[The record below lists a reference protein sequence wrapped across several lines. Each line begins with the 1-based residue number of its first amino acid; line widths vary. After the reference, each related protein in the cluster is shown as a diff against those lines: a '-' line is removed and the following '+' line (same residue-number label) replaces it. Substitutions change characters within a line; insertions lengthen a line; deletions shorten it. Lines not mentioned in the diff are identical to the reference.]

1 MRDETIS
8 LRATATSVATS
19 MSTSAI
25 TSPTRRSARAA
36 AQRCPEHS
44 ARTPGFRMRARSFSR
59 RAAALIATVAGMCAA
74 FSAQADLKIVI
85 TSGVTDP
92 IPIAIVPFASTVQG
106 SSGAGADVASVV
118 ESDLASSGRF
128 RTMPRNQMSAKPS
141 KAADVVL
148 KDWRA
153 SGNDYVVVG
162 SVSALDA
169 GQLAV
174 DFQLLNALNG
184 EQLANQRFTGPP
196 SALRDAAH
204 RVSDVIYQ
212 KILGIRGAF
221 DTRIAYVAVQNS
233 PTGQH
238 FQLIVADA
246 DGANPHVVLD
256 SRQPIMSPAWSPDGQ
271 WLAYASFENR
281 HESIF
286 VQQVRTGERRL
297 VSARLGANS
306 APSFSPDGR
315 KLALTLGGSD
325 GNLDIFVLD
334 LASQQLARMTDD
346 PAIDTEP
353 VWTPDGRS
361 LFFTSDRGG
370 GPQIYE
376 IGVEPGAR
384 PKRITF
390 EGSYN
395 ADPRVSPDGTQL
407 AMMTQDAG
415 SYHIAVKDL
424 ASGTV
429 RVLSHGHLDK
439 SPSFAP
445 NGDMLIYAATEH
457 GHGVLQRVSVDGVT
471 SQRLESQQGDVRDPV
486 WGPFPHP

>member
-1 MRDETIS
+1 MPDLT
-8 LRATATSVATS
+8 
-19 MSTSAI
+19 
-25 TSPTRRSARAA
+25 PT
-36 AQRCPEHS
+36 
-44 ARTPGFRMRARSFSR
+44 
-59 RAAALIATVAGMCAA
+59 
-74 FSAQADLKIVI
+74 
-85 TSGVTDP
+85 
-92 IPIAIVPFASTVQG
+92 
-106 SSGAGADVASVV
+106 
-118 ESDLASSGRF
+118 
-128 RTMPRNQMSAKPS
+128 

-148 KDWRA
+148 PDWRA

-162 SVSALDA
+162 NVSPLGGD
-169 GQLAV
+169 QFAV

-184 EQLANQRFTGPP
+184 EQLANQRFTGTP

-221 DTRIAYVAVQNS
+221 DTRIAYVAVQGS
-233 PTGQH
+233 PPAQH

-246 DGANPHVVLD
+246 DGANQHVVLE
-256 SRQPIMSPAWSPDGQ
+256 SRQPIMSPAWSPDGN

-281 HESIF
+281 RQSIY

-297 VSARLGANS
+297 VSARLGANT
-306 APSFSPDGR
+306 APCFSPDGN

-325 GNLDIFVLD
+325 GNLDVFVLN
-334 LASQQLARMTDD
+334 LESQQLTRITDD

-353 VWTPDGRS
+353 VWLPDERS

-376 IGVEPGAR
+376 IGLAPGSR

-395 ADPRVSPDGTQL
+395 ADPRISPDGTQL
-407 AMMTQDAG
+407 AMMTQEGG
-415 SYHIAVKDL
+415 SYHIAIMDL
-424 ASGTV
+424 GSSTV

-445 NGDMLIYAATEH
+445 NGNMLIYAATEN
-457 GHGVLQRVSVDGVT
+457 GRGVLQRVSVDGVT

-486 WGPFPHP
+486 WGPFSHP